1 MTLQSDRNDNHVMD
15 KYEKGRGIAIGIAA
29 LVYVGVVAA
38 STVLF
43 ISFVL
48 EAFPASAYFSRFIM
62 SLAGALVGG
71 SMIAFPIALHNWA
84 VQKTHRRITAV
95 LYYGEI
101 FIIGVNTIV
110 SFAHLLSANAG
121 RVAPEWVLLYEPF
134 SIFAIIYT
142 LFAWGTVFLT
152 DPVAEAK
159 DKEIATH
166 QDFRA
171 RIAQKKK
178 EFLDSIEGENVI
190 IDAATEEIRREFN
203 PENHKTDKRH
213 FGSERKALPSYA
225 SDTEDVRQLEHSNN
239 GRSKVVTDPQDRR
252 S

>member
-1 MTLQSDRNDNHVMD
+1 MTLSSDRNDNHVID
-15 KYEKGRGIAIGIAA
+15 KYEKGRSFAIGIAA
-29 LVYVGVVAA
+29 LVYGGVVAA

-48 EAFPASAYFSRFIM
+48 EAFPADAYFSRFIM

-84 VQKTHRRITAV
+84 VQKTHRRIASV

-121 RVAPEWVLLYEPF
+121 RPAPEWVLLYEPF

-159 DKEIATH
+159 EKEIATH
-166 QDFRA
+166 QDFKA
-171 RIAQKKK
+171 RIAQKKQ
-178 EFLDSIEGENVI
+178 EFLDSVEGEDVI
-190 IDAATEEIRREFN
+190 IAAASEEIRREFN
-203 PENHKTDKRH
+203 PENHKTERKR
-213 FGSERKALPSYA
+213 FGSNRTLPRP
-225 SDTEDVRQLEHSNN
+225 DEVVRQIEHSNGN
-239 GRSKVVTDPQDRR
+239 GVKDFQNR
-252 S
+252 

>member
-15 KYEKGRGIAIGIAA
+15 KYEKGRNWAIGIAVF
-29 LVYVGVVAA
+29 VYLGVVVAA
-38 STVLF
+38 TVLF

-48 EAFPASAYFSRFIM
+48 EAFPEGAYFSRFIM
-62 SLAGALVGG
+62 SIAGALVGG
-71 SMIAFPIALHNWA
+71 SAIAFPVALHNWA
-84 VQKTHRRITAV
+84 VQGAHRKITAG

-110 SFAHLLSANAG
+110 AFAHLLSVNAG

-159 DKEIATH
+159 DKEIAAH
-166 QDFRA
+166 QKWKK
-171 RIAQKKK
+171 RIADKKD
-178 EFLDSIEGENVI
+178 EYLDSIEGE
-190 IDAATEEIRREFN
+190 DAIAAAAKHEIEREFN
-203 PENHKTDKRH
+203 PANHVGGKRH
-213 FGSERKALPSYA
+213 FGSNRTLTESYA
-225 SDTEDVRQLEHSNN
+225 QDVRQVEANKN
-239 GRSKVVTDPQDRR
+239 GKVKEADFQNRQ